1 MQRAP
6 HDARFGDELLLLVG
20 RRPGVA
26 RVVLPREPLGTFR
39 TLQDDVS
46 EDRRHDF
53 ELLCL
58 LLERGA
64 QQLKSEAQKRRRAHQ
79 KYSRRRRR
87 RRRRRRSV
95 FMMAHPRCYYSY
107 ALHRLSI
114 SLRASERR
122 SGPARPFCCCKVE
135 TSSHARGHQGLT
147 VRRRLDPS
155 VDRRRGSFKSGTGGS
170 TTIISRQR

>member
-6 HDARFGDELLLLVG
+6 HDARFSDELLLVG

-26 RVVLPREPLGTFR
+26 RVLPREPLGTFR

-46 EDRRHDF
+46 EDRRHD

-79 KYSRRRRR
+79 KYS
-87 RRRRRRSV
+87 RRRRSV

-155 VDRRRGSFKSGTGGS
+155 VDRRRGSFKSGTGDS
-170 TTIISRQR
+170 TTISRRRR

>member
-6 HDARFGDELLLLVG
+6 HDARFGDELLLVG

-26 RVVLPREPLGTFR
+26 RVLPREPLGTFR

-46 EDRRHDF
+46 EDRRHD

-79 KYSRRRRR
+79 KYSRRRR

-170 TTIISRQR
+170 TTISRRRR